1 MGKQRTQV
9 GAYSADNFND
19 GNQDKIRSVD
29 IGDSLKPNAYESNR
43 SPTLTATQT
52 RVFRGRSLRAPCSA
66 RSQAAACRAAQGNDR
81 QIFG

>member
-29 IGDSLKPNAYESNR
+29 IGDSLKPNAYAIKSFAHLDGN
-43 SPTLTATQT
+43 SDAGFSGPVPKSALFSAIA
-52 RVFRGRSLRAPCSA
+52 GRRLSSSA
-66 RSQAAACRAAQGNDR
+66 RK
-81 QIFG
+81 